1 MSAIGTKRTSLV
13 APHMSAFEPKRTS
26 ADWSSL
32 FKDIGIRHYNT
43 LFSIRGAY
51 AAEAIYRICR
61 ERCGGVT
68 RRCLC
73 TTLSRPSACWSAN
86 AAVISGFEPE
96 HCRNAGGV
104 KGRRI
109 CRGPKRLVGNP
120 LCRWGNCTPCSPCS
134 RTVAL
139 NPDVIFAGSAPA
151 LVATHNATKTIPVVM
166 NTFVDPIALGVVK
179 NLAKPGGNVT
189 GIFTA
194 GGTDALTGKRL
205 SLLKQVVP
213 NLSRV
218 GVMIASGDATDAI
231 MLRLLPAATSALGLT
246 YRVFEVGS
254 STKLDSAFTEAAS
267 DGLQGLFISQNPYF
281 FSRRVEVAA
290 LAARARLPAIYSFR
304 EHVEAG
310 GLMSYGSSLT
320 EAYRQAARLM
330 AKVLKGANP
339 AEIPVEQ
346 ADRFELV
353 VNNKTAR
360 TLGLKI
366 SEAFLMN
373 ADEVID

>member
-1 MSAIGTKRTSLV
+1 MHRTCPL
-13 APHMSAFEPKRTS
+13 FDPKRTS

-86 AAVISGFEPE
+86 TAVISGFEPE
-96 HCRNAGGV
+96 HCRNAAGLRDAGFV
-104 KGRRI
+104 EGQSVWLEIRYADGEIARRS
-109 CRGPKRLVGNP
+109 LAAE
-120 LCRWGNCTPCSPCS
+120 L
-134 RTVAL
+134 VAL

-205 SLLKQVVP
+205 SLLNNGAQLVTRRSDDCV
-213 NLSRV
+213 
-218 GVMIASGDATDAI
+218 GDATDAI

-290 LAARARLPAIYSFR
+290 LAARARLPAI
-304 EHVEAG
+304 
-310 GLMSYGSSLT
+310 
-320 EAYRQAARLM
+320 
-330 AKVLKGANP
+330 
-339 AEIPVEQ
+339 
-346 ADRFELV
+346 
-353 VNNKTAR
+353 
-360 TLGLKI
+360 
-366 SEAFLMN
+366 
-373 ADEVID
+373 

>member
-1 MSAIGTKRTSLV
+1 MQRRQFIGFVGSAVAALPAGAFAQRSPGRPLVGVLTPQSLAGSSRNIAAMRAGLRDAGFV
-13 APHMSAFEPKRTS
+13 EGQSVWLEIRY
-26 ADWSSL
+26 ADGEIARL
-32 FKDIGIRHYNT
+32 AA
-43 LFSIRGAY
+43 L
-51 AAEAIYRICR
+51 AAE
-61 ERCGGVT
+61 
-68 RRCLC
+68 L
-73 TTLSRPSACWSAN
+73 
-86 AAVISGFEPE
+86 
-96 HCRNAGGV
+96 
-104 KGRRI
+104 
-109 CRGPKRLVGNP
+109 
-120 LCRWGNCTPCSPCS
+120 
-134 RTVAL
+134 VAL

-151 LVATHNATKTIPVVM
+151 LVATHNATKTIPVIM
-166 NTFVDPIALGVVK
+166 NTFVDPIALGMVK

-254 STKLDSAFTEAAS
+254 STKLDSAFTEAAR

-290 LAARARLPAIYSFR
+290 FAARARLPAIYSFR